1 MYPKLHLRVITP
13 TERLL
18 DQEGVDAFA
27 CKMKEAG
34 ALEILPGHLPLI
46 GVTEPGT
53 VEYLLGEDVKEMQV
67 GTGILDVE
75 KNSVTLLVIGG
86 GLSKSESQA
95 VETSDKQPER
105 LLGTYLNQLQEMR
118 EEKE

>member
-18 DQEGVDAFA
+18 DQEGVEAFA
-27 CKMKEAG
+27 CTMKEAG
-34 ALEILPGHLPLI
+34 ALEIMPGHLPLI

-53 VEYLLGEDVKEMQV
+53 VEYLVGEDVKELQV

-75 KNSVTLLVIGG
+75 KNSVTLLIIGG
-86 GLSKSESQA
+86 GLSKAETP
-95 VETSDKQPER
+95 VEEGTEKKPER
-105 LLGTYLNQLQEMR
+105 LLDTYLNQLQELR
-118 EEKE
+118 KEKE

>member
-27 CKMKEAG
+27 CTMKEAG

-46 GVTEPGT
+46 GVTQPGT
-53 VEYLLGEDVKEMQV
+53 VEYLLGEDVKELQV

-75 KNSVTLLVIGG
+75 KDSVTLLVIGG
-86 GLSKSESQA
+86 GLNKDETTA
-95 VETSDKQPER
+95 EGTSDIQTDR
-105 LLGTYLNQLQEMR
+105 LLNTYLNQLKELR
-118 EEKE
+118 KEKE